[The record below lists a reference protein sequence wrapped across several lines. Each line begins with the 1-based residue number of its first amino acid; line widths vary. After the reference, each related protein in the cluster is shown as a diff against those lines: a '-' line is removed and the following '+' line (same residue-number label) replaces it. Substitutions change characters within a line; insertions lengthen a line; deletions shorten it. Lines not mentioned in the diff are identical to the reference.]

1 MVQFLIL
8 YFLLKKLIKINI
20 NISEKL
26 KKFYKKIKFQS
37 NIILFFIFKIK
48 K

>member
-1 MVQFLIL
+1 MNYMINNFYKIR
-8 YFLLKKLIKINI
+8 KKNFI

-37 NIILFFIFKIK
+37 NIIFFFIFKIK